1 MAERRMRVLRVL
13 PELDFGGVESRVSV
27 QSMLHDRNAY
37 ELSVC
42 AFHKDGAAARSIREQ
57 GLRVDVLGVS
67 PAPRNP
73 AAPLALARYLRRV
86 RPDVVHASIAEANLH
101 ALVAGTL
108 ARVPVRIAEETGM
121 PNHSRAAR
129 NVYRG
134 VYQLA
139 STVVGVSRAVCDYVR
154 DVDHA
159 PQDRVRLIYNCA
171 GQGYFPEPRPELR
184 RRGPNLTLLLVGR
197 LVPVKNHE
205 FFLGVLQ
212 RLLPE
217 FPRVRVQIA
226 GDGPLRAE
234 LTRLVAAGL
243 SGQVELLGAR
253 GDVPALLAQADVFA
267 LPSLSEGCSV
277 SLIEAMASG
286 AHAIGSDVAGIREV
300 MGPLAADWTAPPS
313 DAAAWE
319 RLLRRTFSL
328 GATERLA
335 VTRRAQARAYT
346 DFSPRVYVATLE
358 AMYRELL
365 ARRGRTFEGA
375 GVSPS

>member
-1 MAERRMRVLRVL
+1 MRVVRVL

-27 QSMLHDRNAY
+27 QSMLHDRDAY

-42 AFHKDGAAARSIREQ
+42 AFHKDGAAARNIREQ

-73 AAPLALARYLRRV
+73 AAPLALARYLRRLK
-86 RPDVVHASIAEANLH
+86 PDVVHASIAEANLH

-121 PNHSRAAR
+121 PEHSRVAR

-139 STVVGVSRAVCDYVR
+139 SSVVGVSRAVCDYVR
-154 DVDHA
+154 DVDNA
-159 PQDRVRLIYNCA
+159 PKDRVRLIYNCA
-171 GQGYFPEPRPELR
+171 GQRYFPEPRPELPER
-184 RRGPNLTLLLVGR
+184 HGPTLTLLLVGR
-197 LVPVKNHE
+197 LVPVKNHL
-205 FFLGVLQ
+205 FFMGVLQ

-217 FPRVRVQIA
+217 FPQVRVQIA

-234 LTRLVAAGL
+234 LARSVAGGL
-243 SGQVELLGAR
+243 SAQVELLGAR
-253 GDVPALLAQADVFA
+253 DDVPALLSRADVFA

-300 MGPLAADWTAPPS
+300 MGPLAAEWTAPPS
-313 DAAAWE
+313 DAGAWE

-328 GATERLA
+328 GAAERLA
-335 VTRRAQARAYT
+335 VTRRAQARAYAE
-346 DFSPRVYVATLE
+346 FSPRVYVATLE
-358 AMYRELL
+358 TMYRELL
-365 ARRGRTFEGA
+365 AQRGRTFQRA
-375 GVSPS
+375 RVSLS